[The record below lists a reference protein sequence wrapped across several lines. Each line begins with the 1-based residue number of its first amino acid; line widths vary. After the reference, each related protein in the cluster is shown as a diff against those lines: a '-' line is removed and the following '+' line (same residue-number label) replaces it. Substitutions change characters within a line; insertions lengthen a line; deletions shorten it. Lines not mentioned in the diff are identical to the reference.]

1 MKKFATLL
9 VCSFLISFRLTAQ
22 FADLKYTN
30 QFDISKHT
38 VEKPQAKVWQ
48 YASQNWAVLA
58 TSGGTKIYRLDGTT
72 WTAVLTVAS
81 STNPKCDV
89 KVVGNVTH
97 ILLFR
102 GASGNSYIVSVEYD
116 AALNRYKLW
125 GQRSSKVTII
135 FESGTEVAT
144 LDMDSRGRMWAASAG
159 TDKVYVRWSDAPYS
173 SWSNPITIASGIKDD
188 DICGIRALSGGKIGV
203 LWSNQNSKRF
213 GFKTH
218 TDGSDP
224 ASWSGDEEP
233 ASQSAQ
239 NVGGGF
245 PDDHLNLLL
254 SSNGTLY
261 CAVKTSYETA
271 GYPKLL
277 LLVRRSAGTWDNAY
291 QVTSFADGGTRPIVI
306 LNEAIGKLKVVYTSV
321 ENGGNILYRESST
334 ASISFGSPTTLITGT
349 YNYVTST
356 HQPYNSDIAILVT
369 DVSSTDLRAV
379 GFLGSDGPV
388 AALAGTKAEEPVLQ
402 QQLDVYP
409 NPFASK
415 ATIRFAVPADGD
427 YSLTL
432 FDARGK
438 RISLLRQ
445 GKGTAEQLQTVEV
458 DADTAGL
465 NEGLYFARLQT
476 SSGIKTFR
484 LMLER

>member
-38 VEKPQAKVWQ
+38 GEKPQAKVWQ

-72 WTAVLTVAS
+72 WTAVLTIAS

-356 HQPYNSDIAILVT
+356 HQTYNSDIAILVT

-415 ATIRFAVPADGD
+415 ATIRFAMPADGD

-445 GKGTAEQLQTVEV
+445 GKGAAEQLQTVEV